1 MSKYLS
7 WIIIATMTGA
17 LLIIT
22 SGCHYYN
29 LEKKLD
35 PENAQWLDQ
44 LRYIMTSKERKLFLD
59 LPPEEREDFKR
70 EFWAKRDPDPGTEE
84 NEFKMEFENRFE
96 QANDL
101 FVTEGKPGWLTDRG
115 RIFILF
121 GPPLDRLTYPQSY
134 SGRCQEVWYYGNF
147 PVVFIDTACTGHY
160 QLVTYNLTNL
170 RQYNLMYMH
179 ELSQA
184 QAHAQQTIRGETGF
198 FNFDWDIEARLVNGD
213 RAEGMIKLEV
223 PYANLWF
230 AENDDGMVTTLALR
244 IEILDSE
251 DELVWE
257 NESTYEVRTN
267 EAELADKTKHR
278 FKIEVPFTLVEQL
291 EQLRGGKNKIF
302 AILTNKT
309 GDNKLRKVR
318 TFSLPKK

>member
-1 MSKYLS
+1 MRKHFP
-7 WIIIATMTGA
+7 WIIMFAGIGVV
-17 LLIIT
+17 LLIT

-35 PENAQWLDQ
+35 PENAEWLNE

-84 NEFKMEFENRFE
+84 NEFKMEFDYRFE

-101 FVTEGKPGWLTDRG
+101 FITEGKPGWLTDRG

-147 PVVFIDTACTGHY
+147 PVVFIDQSCSGHY
-160 QLVTYNLTNL
+160 ILVTYNLTNM

-184 QAHAQQTIRGETGF
+184 QAHAQQTIRGESGF
-198 FNFDWDIEARLVNGD
+198 FNFDWDISAKLIAGD
-213 RAEGMIKLEV
+213 RAEGIIKLEV

-230 AENDDGMVTTLALR
+230 SEQDESMVTTLALR
-244 IEILDSE
+244 IEILDAE
-251 DELVWE
+251 DELLWE
-257 NESTYEVRTN
+257 NESSYEIKTN
-267 EAELADKTKHR
+267 ETELEEKTKR
-278 FKIEVPFTLVEQL
+278 KFSIEVPFVLTKQL
-291 EQLRGGKNKIF
+291 DRLRIGKNKIF

-309 GDNKLRKVR
+309 GDHTLRKVR